1 MVHLRPIDRNGR
13 GTLRRLLPSDDGALS
28 SPRPMVS
35 SKSNATSSQPERTEG
50 CRSAPLD
57 APPLPGVRIIA
68 EAAIFWAGR
77 LKQAGKIRNVELRA
91 GIFCKIK
98 NRGAK
103 RSGRSAASAPGA
115 EPSNSS
121 SARRAVAG
129 VNPRAPNAG
138 GDCCSRDAIGRA
150 PGGRGRVVGDLF
162 IEEFVPPAGV
172 H

>member
-1 MVHLRPIDRNGR
+1 MKGDFPDLRSIHGMVHLRPTDRNGR

-35 SKSNATSSQPERTEG
+35 SKSNATSSQLERTEG

-77 LKQAGKIRNVELRA
+77 LKQAGKFRNVELRA
-91 GIFCKIK
+91 GIFCKEIK

-103 RSGRSAASAPGA
+103 RSGRSA
-115 EPSNSS
+115 
-121 SARRAVAG
+121 
-129 VNPRAPNAG
+129 
-138 GDCCSRDAIGRA
+138 
-150 PGGRGRVVGDLF
+150 
-162 IEEFVPPAGV
+162 
-172 H
+172 

>member
-1 MVHLRPIDRNGR
+1 LKDPPHEALAFRAYDPLGKHFRP
-13 GTLRRLLPSDDGALS
+13 
-28 SPRPMVS
+28 

-98 NRGAK
+98 NRGANTK
-103 RSGRSAASAPGA
+103 SL
-115 EPSNSS
+115 EM
-121 SARRAVAG
+121 
-129 VNPRAPNAG
+129 
-138 GDCCSRDAIGRA
+138 
-150 PGGRGRVVGDLF
+150 
-162 IEEFVPPAGV
+162 
-172 H
+172 